1 MSYETSADSLVDEI
15 NLGRYGRPLFR
26 SNHPADDPF
35 FIELAAHAKT
45 LENKGEPTVSLSG
58 IRNWLRPVGASKSP
72 KRKGKGKTFLRD
84 YLQWFLTS
92 PHVTQAHAADSLWK
106 IEQFLTRTLPQP
118 KTPAPPLD
126 PVLATRMQ
134 HLFDVSSRNPRPV
147 AIDLFREGDP
157 NDDDDSSYFLH
168 YRHSTNWGSVMKS
181 FIVLHKPDPKIFS
194 HYGFDHFIHGG
205 DRFKTGHIFREC
217 EGAILK
223 MQTSYYFLGYNFTV
237 KANKKTEAALYA
249 RRREEAKEAPNV
261 IGITSVEYADIDANP
276 GLFPGVTM
284 TIAAEYQPLVGRAA
298 LLHLGTRS
306 SLGCEIRD
314 TDIEPMELDARD
326 LGADLKKMTDR
337 LKAKRCRK
345 FGMHLQALV
354 TAKAWNGSGSSKL
367 AQDILAMIDNTP
379 AWEIQNGDKA
389 GRSRGALETFGKKRP
404 RD

>member
-1 MSYETSADSLVDEI
+1 VSYEASADSLVDDI
-15 NLGRYGRPLFR
+15 HVGRYGRPLVR

-35 FIELAAHAKT
+35 FVELAAHAKT
-45 LENKGEPTVSLSG
+45 LENKGEPAVSPSG
-58 IRNWLRPVGASKSP
+58 IRNWLRPVGQSKSP
-72 KRKGKGKTFLRD
+72 KRKGKTFLRD
-84 YLQWFLTS
+84 YLRWFLTS
-92 PHVTQAHAADSLWK
+92 PHVSQAASPESLWR

-126 PVLATRMQ
+126 RVVATRMQ

-147 AIDLFREGDP
+147 ATDLFREGDP
-157 NDDDDSSYFLH
+157 NDDNDSSYFLH

-205 DRFKTGHIFREC
+205 ERFKTGHIFREC

-237 KANKKTEAALYA
+237 KANKQTEAALYA
-249 RRREEAKEAPNV
+249 RLREEAKEAPNG
-261 IGITSVEYADIDANP
+261 IGVTSVEYADIDADP
-276 GLFPGVTM
+276 GLFAGVTM

-314 TDIEPMELDARD
+314 TDVDPMELDPRD
-326 LGADLKKMTDR
+326 LANDLKKMIDR
-337 LKAKRCRK
+337 LKAKGCER
-345 FGMHLQALV
+345 FGMHLQTLV
-354 TAKAWNGSGSSKL
+354 NTKTWDRSGSRRL

-379 AWEIQNGDKA
+379 AWEIQRGSKA
-389 GRSRGALETFGKKRP
+389 GRARGALESFGKKRP
-404 RD
+404 RN